1 VVICFFTN
9 QIITITITKAPNDL
23 TSLGAYFMLIIKTRE
38 RKRENPSRPKQ
49 CSPFKIRVK
58 NSYETTIMIRLF
70 SQLCKCFKQI
80 SFKNEIASFDK
91 YVSSV
96 NIELLVC
103 PICGAKHALSPF
115 ASYKRHFVTYNNN
128 VAQDNIII
136 ISRYICS
143 SCKRTHALLPSVIVP
158 YMSFSFKFT
167 VYLIHDYLLHIYN
180 SVEAM
185 CEHYGIAIS
194 TFYRILKKFKEHKR
208 IWLGLLE
215 DKLISNL
222 SFVQHII
229 NSSFDEL
236 EYFIIQFFKQN
247 GSSFF
252 QGTS

>member
-1 VVICFFTN
+1 
-9 QIITITITKAPNDL
+9 
-23 TSLGAYFMLIIKTRE
+23 
-38 RKRENPSRPKQ
+38 
-49 CSPFKIRVK
+49 
-58 NSYETTIMIRLF
+58 MIRLF

-80 SFKNEIASFDK
+80 SFKNEITTFDK

-96 NIELLVC
+96 NIDALVC
-103 PICGAKHALSPF
+103 PFCGAKHALSSF
-115 ASYKRHFVTYNNN
+115 ASYKRHLVTYDNNT
-128 VAQDNIII
+128 AQDNILTIL
-136 ISRYICS
+136 RYICS
-143 SCKRTHALLPSVIVP
+143 SCGRTHALLPSVIVP

-167 VYLIHDYLLHIYN
+167 VSLIHDYLVHKYH

-194 TFYRILKKFKEHKR
+194 TFYRILRKFKEHKQV
-208 IWLGLLE
+208 WFGLLE

-229 NSSFDEL
+229 NSSFDET
-236 EYFIIQFFKQN
+236 ENFIIKFFNQN

>member
-1 VVICFFTN
+1 
-9 QIITITITKAPNDL
+9 
-23 TSLGAYFMLIIKTRE
+23 
-38 RKRENPSRPKQ
+38 
-49 CSPFKIRVK
+49 
-58 NSYETTIMIRLF
+58 MIRLI

-80 SFKNEIASFDK
+80 SFKNEITAFDE

-96 NIELLVC
+96 NTATLVC
-103 PICGAKHALSPF
+103 PICGAKHVLSSF
-115 ASYKRHFVTYNNN
+115 ASYKRHLVTYDNNT
-128 VAQDNIII
+128 AQDNIII

-167 VYLIHDYLLHIYN
+167 VSLIHAYLVHKYH
-180 SVEAM
+180 SVEVM

-194 TFYRILKKFKEHKR
+194 TFYRILKKFKEHKQ
-208 IWLGLLE
+208 IWLGLL
-215 DKLISNL
+215 DDQLISNL

-229 NSSFDEL
+229 NSSFDEI
-236 EYFIIQFFKQN
+236 EDFIIQFFKQN

>member
-1 VVICFFTN
+1 
-9 QIITITITKAPNDL
+9 
-23 TSLGAYFMLIIKTRE
+23 MLIIKTRE
-38 RKRENPSRPKQ
+38 RKRENPSRTKQ
-49 CSPFKIRVK
+49 RSPFKIRVK

-80 SFKNEIASFDK
+80 PFENEITAFDK

-96 NIELLVC
+96 NVGTLIC
-103 PICGAKHALSPF
+103 PFCGAKHALSPF
-115 ASYKRHFVTYNNN
+115 ASYKRHLVTYNNN
-128 VAQDNIII
+128 AAQDNIII
-136 ISRYICS
+136 ISRYVCS

-158 YMSFSFKFT
+158 YMSFSFNFT
-167 VYLIHDYLLHIYN
+167 VYLIHDYLVHKYR

-194 TFYRILKKFKEHKR
+194 TFYRILKKFKKHKQ
-208 IWLGLLE
+208 IWLGLLK

-229 NSSFDEL
+229 NSSFDEI
-236 EYFIIQFFKQN
+236 EDFIIQFFKQN

>member
-1 VVICFFTN
+1 
-9 QIITITITKAPNDL
+9 
-23 TSLGAYFMLIIKTRE
+23 M
-38 RKRENPSRPKQ
+38 
-49 CSPFKIRVK
+49 
-58 NSYETTIMIRLF
+58 ETL
-70 SQLCKCFKQI
+70 
-80 SFKNEIASFDK
+80 
-91 YVSSV
+91 
-96 NIELLVC
+96 NIEALVC
-103 PICGAKHALSPF
+103 PVCGAKHALSPF
-115 ASYKRHFVTYNNN
+115 ASYKRHLVTYNNN
-128 VAQDNIII
+128 TAQDNIII

-167 VYLIHDYLLHIYN
+167 VYLIHDYLVHKYH

-194 TFYRILKKFKEHKR
+194 TFYRILKKFKEHKQ

-229 NSSFDEL
+229 NSSFDKL
-236 EYFIIQFFKQN
+236 EDFIIQFFKQN

>member
-1 VVICFFTN
+1 
-9 QIITITITKAPNDL
+9 
-23 TSLGAYFMLIIKTRE
+23 
-38 RKRENPSRPKQ
+38 
-49 CSPFKIRVK
+49 
-58 NSYETTIMIRLF
+58 MIRLF
-70 SQLCKCFKQI
+70 SQLCKVFKQI
-80 SFKNEIASFDK
+80 SFENEITAFDK
-91 YVSSV
+91 YVGSI
-96 NIELLVC
+96 NIETLVC
-103 PICGAKHALSPF
+103 PICGAKHTLSPF
-115 ASYKRHFVTYNNN
+115 ASYKRHLVTYNNT
-128 VAQDNIII
+128 VQDNIII
-136 ISRYICS
+136 ISRYKCS

-167 VYLIHDYLLHIYN
+167 VYLIHDYLVHKYH

-194 TFYRILKKFKEHKR
+194 TFYRILKKFKGHKQ

-229 NSSFDEL
+229 KSSFDEL
-236 EYFIIQFFKQN
+236 EDFIIQFFKRN

>member
-1 VVICFFTN
+1 
-9 QIITITITKAPNDL
+9 
-23 TSLGAYFMLIIKTRE
+23 MLIIKTRE
-38 RKRENPSRPKQ
+38 RKRENPSHPKQ
-49 CSPFKIRVK
+49 RSPFKIRVK
-58 NSYETTIMIRLF
+58 NSYKTTIMIRLNL
-70 SQLCKCFKQI
+70 QLCKCFKQI
-80 SFKNEIASFDK
+80 SFENEITAFNR

-96 NIELLVC
+96 NIETLVC
-103 PICGAKHALSPF
+103 PFCGAKHALSPF
-115 ASYKRHFVTYNNN
+115 ASYKRHLVTYNNNNSNNNN

-143 SCKRTHALLPSVIVP
+143 SCKRTHTLLPSVIVP
-158 YMSFSFKFT
+158 YMSFSFNFT
-167 VYLIHDYLLHIYN
+167 VYLIYDYFVHKYH

-185 CEHYGIAIS
+185 CEHYCIAIS
-194 TFYRILKKFKEHKR
+194 TFYRILKKFKEHKQ

-236 EYFIIQFFKQN
+236 EDFIIQFFKQN